1 MLLLLLFLGLLG
13 VRPSHAQQVRFLN
26 ITAPYQN
33 FTSTCISVLN
43 QAVSCDPK
51 VLDAGKDGKFESD
64 TTLASVCTTTCAS
77 SLSTWV
83 RRVLGACATSR
94 YLDGKASVMAGALG
108 QAVLERYNVLCLKN
122 P

>member
-13 VRPSHAQQVRFLN
+13 VRPAEAQQVRFLN

-51 VLDAGKDGKFESD
+51 VLDAGKDE
-64 TTLASVCTTTCAS
+64 TLASVCTTTCTS
-77 SLSTWV
+77 SLTTWV
-83 RRVLGACATSR
+83 RRVLGACSTSR
-94 YLDGKASVMAGALG
+94 YLDGKASVLASALG
-108 QAVLERYNVLCLKN
+108 QAVLERYSVLCLKN